1 MVIPST
7 IFIRFILWWCVLYV
21 TIFLIKRVRRGAN
34 MNTFKDVSQRLLEKE
49 IKEEG
54 AIENTKLEGF
64 QESCMRRHKGY
75 FNEIAETLEI
85 TSDKLDYLKENGKW
99 KFTKTGMDELVDL
112 LFFYEKRNRGRKKS
126 EVSKRLEKLMIKYGQ
141 YNAFSEVSTIELLEE
156 YFAANKLIIMCIEC
170 FTALFKDAGVSEEN
184 IKEIME
190 ESHRKFSYQ
199 KRKMYQES
207 FEWIKFF
214 LEYLE
219 TVNLERHGDI
229 VLSENEN
236 TIWLEATNKK
246 IKEDIDDA
254 ILIRSEMNHTK
265 IEEMGESIWE
275 QWKAGGYKISA
286 VDEELETL
294 VWQDCVSDSKL
305 MEKVDKYKKI
315 AKSDLD
321 LKKMISFASFNVNE
335 DKNKALRLVLKE
347 IMETPVDGNVL
358 RKRGDDSKLNE
369 ILEGLY
375 SDITQKIEKRDS
387 VKRLSEK
394 LPEIVKN
401 QELLKVAAEK
411 VEAYRKLKDKNE
423 VGH

>member
-1 MVIPST
+1 
-7 IFIRFILWWCVLYV
+7 
-21 TIFLIKRVRRGAN
+21 
-34 MNTFKDVSQRLLEKE
+34 
-49 IKEEG
+49 
-54 AIENTKLEGF
+54 
-64 QESCMRRHKGY
+64 
-75 FNEIAETLEI
+75 
-85 TSDKLDYLKENGKW
+85 
-99 KFTKTGMDELVDL
+99 
-112 LFFYEKRNRGRKKS
+112 
-126 EVSKRLEKLMIKYGQ
+126 
-141 YNAFSEVSTIELLEE
+141 
-156 YFAANKLIIMCIEC
+156 
-170 FTALFKDAGVSEEN
+170 
-184 IKEIME
+184 
-190 ESHRKFSYQ
+190 
-199 KRKMYQES
+199 
-207 FEWIKFF
+207 
-214 LEYLE
+214 
-219 TVNLERHGDI
+219 
-229 VLSENEN
+229 
-236 TIWLEATNKK
+236 
-246 IKEDIDDA
+246 
-254 ILIRSEMNHTK
+254 
-265 IEEMGESIWE
+265 
-275 QWKAGGYKISA
+275 
-286 VDEELETL
+286 
-294 VWQDCVSDSKL
+294 